1 MLKKGS
7 AKMARAFK
15 INADDAWIVTARIPR
30 RLIVPFTFA
39 AMTLPVAQAFAQGAF
54 PAPLPGH
61 AAAPANNALPFPL
74 ASGAPPLAGGPSDAC
89 MKEFVPLREEAVERA
104 KLIKAASERH
114 APPDEACR
122 LLGNFFQSEIKMI
135 KYIETNSARC
145 GIPPQIA
152 DQLKAGHKSTE
163 TIQTKVC
170 RVAQETQTHG
180 PSLNELL
187 GPQKRE
193 PAGPVGDFDMYIR
206 H

>member
-1 MLKKGS
+1 
-7 AKMARAFK
+7 MARAFK
-15 INADDAWIVTARIPR
+15 INADGAQRIAR

-39 AMTLPVAQAFAQGAF
+39 ALTLPVAQAFAQGAF

-61 AAAPANNALPFPL
+61 AVAPASNALSFPP
-74 ASGAPPLAGGPSDAC
+74 ASGAPPLAGDPSDAC

-114 APPDEACR
+114 APPDEACK
-122 LLGNFFQSEIKMI
+122 LLGNFIQSEIKMI

-145 GIPPQIA
+145 GIPPQIG
-152 DQLKAGHKSTE
+152 DQLKAGHKNTE
-163 TIQTKVC
+163 TMQTKVC
-170 RVAQETQTHG
+170 RVAQEAQTRS
-180 PSLNELL
+180 PTLNELL

-193 PAGPVGDFDMYIR
+193 PAGPVGDFDRYGP